1 MTFAPILAAF
11 LLGTIPSAVL
21 IGRLA
26 GANVREQGSANPG
39 AANTW
44 RLAGRVPGLGVLFLD
59 CLKGWLAAG
68 MLPALVA
75 DAAAWV
81 APAAAAAA
89 VLGHVFNPW
98 LGLRGGKGVAT
109 AAGAIGAL
117 APRLLVGPLAFF
129 VIVFAMRRRVS
140 EASIVAALLLP
151 VVAVVYRLLPPGG
164 WPGIELLILSAAL
177 AVLLSWSHRSNIRR
191 IRAGREPQL
200 KL

>member
-1 MTFAPILAAF
+1 MAFAPILAAL

-26 GANVREQGSANPG
+26 GADVRERGSANPG

-44 RLAGRVPGLGVLFLD
+44 RLAGRIPGLGVLFLD
-59 CLKGWLAAG
+59 GLKGWLAAG
-68 MLPALVA
+68 LLPALSIDA
-75 DAAAWV
+75 DPWV

-117 APRLLVGPLAFF
+117 APRLLIGPLALF
-129 VIVFAMRRRVS
+129 VIVFALRRRVS
-140 EASIVAALLLP
+140 EASIVAALMLP
-151 VVAVVYRLLPPGG
+151 VVTLAYRLLPPPG
-164 WPGIELLILSAAL
+164 WPGIELLILSPAL
-177 AVLLSWSHRSNIRR
+177 AVLLLWSHRANIRR
-191 IRAGREPQL
+191 IRAGLEPQL